1 MIFVIRQI
9 VYSLFRHHFSA
20 QLFCP
25 VTPLLHHRRDILNLI
40 HVSELDANKR
50 DLQLIPKQDI
60 PGETRACPSACI
72 HIHSSFY
79 SCAQTCLL
87 SATSPCIC
95 IGRHSWFGCFI
106 RLQQLS
112 EFTHGIR

>member
-40 HVSELDANKR
+40 HVSEHDANKR
-50 DLQLIPKQDI
+50 DLQLIPKQII
-60 PGETRACPSACI
+60 PVHVYIYIQAVTAARRLCP
-72 HIHSSFY
+72 
-79 SCAQTCLL
+79 L
-87 SATSPCIC
+87 SATSSRLC

-106 RLQQLS
+106 RLQQPS